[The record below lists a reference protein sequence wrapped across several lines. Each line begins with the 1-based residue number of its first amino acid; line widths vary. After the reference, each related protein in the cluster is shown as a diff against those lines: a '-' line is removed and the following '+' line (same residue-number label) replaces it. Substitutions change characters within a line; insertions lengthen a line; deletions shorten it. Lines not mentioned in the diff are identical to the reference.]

1 MKHLEKLNRKK
12 LGEILIDEGL
22 ISTTQLDDAMR
33 HRERTGEP
41 LGYILVDCSFLPE
54 EDLARIVTHQYQLPY
69 VELTTVPANKDL
81 EELLPMRDVVTQR
94 LLPIEKFGSVV
105 SIAVAEMPDL
115 AVLEDLRQRTGLTP
129 FLYVAMLSEIDRHI
143 SAWLESKGVS
153 VGDVAQKKENQEVLS
168 SVFGEE
174 DSEKSAISDS
184 ENSAVSDSEQ
194 SLISNDD
201 GSITIEAPNLA
212 EGDWENLF
220 DDANDE
226 VLKELTE

>member
-12 LGEILIDEGL
+12 LGEILVGEGL
-22 ISTTQLDDAMR
+22 ISKAQLEEAELC
-33 HRERTGEP
+33 RERTGEP
-41 LGYILVDCSFLPE
+41 LGYILVDSSFLPE
-54 EDLARIVTHQYQLPY
+54 EDLARIVAHQYQLPY

-81 EELLPMRDVVTQR
+81 EELIPVRDVVMQR
-94 LLPIEKFGSVV
+94 LLPIEKFGAVV

-143 SAWLESKGVS
+143 AALMSANGVK
-153 VGDVAQKKENQEVLS
+153 VASDGIEQPGEVKAVLS
-168 SVFGEE
+168 DVFGDD
-174 DSEKSAISDS
+174 DSEESTF
-184 ENSAVSDSEQ
+184 
-194 SLISNDD
+194 NDD
-201 GSITIEAPNLA
+201 GTISIEAPKA
-212 EGDWENLF
+212 EDGEWENLF